1 MNIEIIRQ
9 SRGEFNTHVSFNADG
24 VYHTAIVY
32 GPDDGPGESSVYA
45 FGPEGDECTRT
56 YRIDSPEMLAAVI
69 SAIS

>member
-9 SRGEFNTHVSFNADG
+9 SRGEFNTHVALMADG
-24 VYHTAIVY
+24 VAYTAIIY
-32 GPDDGPGESSVYA
+32 GPGESGESKLFA
-45 FGPEGDECTRT
+45 FGAEGDECTRT